1 MERSLGAEIATMF
14 GARFRYLY
22 TQDTKDLPDRIAA
35 CLDRLKQAEEKLVA
49 GERKGGAEQQSPA
62 LTR

>member
-14 GARFRYLY
+14 GARLRYLY
-22 TQDTKDLPDRIAA
+22 TQDSQNLPIRIAA
-35 CLDRLKQAEEKLVA
+35 CLDRLKQAEDKLVA
-49 GERKGGAEQQSPA
+49 CDRKDSGEGQSPA